1 MLISRSAR
9 KFLGVSVARTRSR
22 NPPNGP
28 FASGRNRWWDYLGD
42 VINAHPGGKR
52 DVWHEYKCQLFS
64 ARCRIGAD
72 FVRRDWFNAT
82 SLYAIRHS
90 LRFIARDPSVRRN
103 TTISRSQQLGIRGRL
118 INLQFPLWVPASET
132 FSTAARVLETR
143 LREFEDL
150 LRAKF

>member
-1 MLISRSAR
+1 MLIGGRDRKSFEILFYNTTTRYDSRFRSVWCLYLAAR

-28 FASGRNRWWDYLGD
+28 FASGRNRWWDYPSD
-42 VINAHPGGKR
+42 VINAHPEGKR

-64 ARCRIGAD
+64 ARCHIGAD

-103 TTISRSQQLGIRGRL
+103 SCCERRL
-118 INLQFPLWVPASET
+118 VVHSSWEYA
-132 FSTAARVLETR
+132 
-143 LREFEDL
+143 DD
-150 LRAKF
+150 